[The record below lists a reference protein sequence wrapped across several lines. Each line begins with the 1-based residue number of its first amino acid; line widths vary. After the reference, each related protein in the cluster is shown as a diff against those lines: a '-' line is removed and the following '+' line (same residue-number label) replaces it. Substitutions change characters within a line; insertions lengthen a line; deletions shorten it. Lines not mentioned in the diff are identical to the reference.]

1 MEKEKIKKT
10 RKIIFFIL
18 LIIFIGVIIKL
29 FPLFMDLSTRE
40 GRENFGA
47 NIKSLGIMGAVQIIL
62 LEVCKAV
69 VVFLPAEPIEL
80 LSGMCFGPVL
90 GTIIIYC
97 GVIISTLAIYFAV
110 KKYGIALVE
119 DIVPEDKFQKITELI
134 KNNSEKVEVILFILY
149 FLPLVPKDFL
159 TYVGSLLPIGLK
171 KFLFITLF
179 ARFPAIISSSIVGD
193 SILEGDLKTIILAY
207 AITYLISFS
216 FAYLYNKKFKK
227 SVREQRKIE
236 KERAN

>member
-1 MEKEKIKKT
+1 MEKENIKKT
-10 RKIIFFIL
+10 RKMIFL
-18 LIIFIGVIIKL
+18 LLLVVFIGIIIKL
-29 FPLFMDLSTRE
+29 FPLFMDLSTSE

-47 NIKSLGIMGAVQIIL
+47 NIKSLGIMGALQIVL

-80 LSGMCFGPVL
+80 LSGMCFGPFF
-90 GTIIIYC
+90 GTVIIYC
-97 GVIISTLAIYFAV
+97 GVLISTLAIYFAV
-110 KKYGIALVE
+110 KKYGLDLVE
-119 DIVPEDKFQKITELI
+119 DIIPKDKFKKVNDLI

-149 FLPLVPKDFL
+149 FLPIVPKDFL
-159 TYVGSLLPIGLK
+159 TYIGSLLPIGLK

-193 SILEGDLKTIILAY
+193 SIIEGDVKTIILAY

-216 FAYLYNKKFKK
+216 FAYIYNKKFKK
-227 SVREQRKIE
+227 SVREKRKIE
-236 KERAN
+236 KETNK

>member
-10 RKIIFFIL
+10 RKMIFL
-18 LIIFIGVIIKL
+18 LLLLVFIGIIIKL
-29 FPLFMDLSTRE
+29 FPLFMDLSTSE

-47 NIKSLGIMGAVQIIL
+47 NIKSLGAMGALQIVL

-80 LSGMCFGPVL
+80 LSGMCFGPFF
-90 GTIIIYC
+90 GTVIIYC
-97 GVIISTLAIYFAV
+97 GVLISTLAIYFAV
-110 KKYGIALVE
+110 KKYGLDLVE
-119 DIVPEDKFQKITELI
+119 DIIPKDKFKKVNDLI

-149 FLPLVPKDFL
+149 FLPIVPKDFL
-159 TYVGSLLPIGLK
+159 TYIGSLLPIGLK

-193 SILEGDLKTIILAY
+193 SIIEGDVKTIILAY

-216 FAYLYNKKFKK
+216 FAYIYNKRFRK
-227 SVREQRKIE
+227 SVREKRKIE
-236 KERAN
+236 KETNK

>member
-1 MEKEKIKKT
+1 MEKENIKKT
-10 RKIIFFIL
+10 RKMIFL
-18 LIIFIGVIIKL
+18 LLLVVFIGIIIKL
-29 FPLFMDLSTRE
+29 FPLFMDLSTSE

-47 NIKSLGIMGAVQIIL
+47 NIKSLGIMGALQIVL

-80 LSGMCFGPVL
+80 LSGMCFGPFF
-90 GTIIIYC
+90 GTVIIYC
-97 GVIISTLAIYFAV
+97 GVLISTLAIYFAV
-110 KKYGIALVE
+110 KKYGLDLVE
-119 DIVPEDKFQKITELI
+119 DIIPKDKFKKVNDLI

-149 FLPLVPKDFL
+149 FLPIVPKDFL
-159 TYVGSLLPIGLK
+159 TYIGSLLPIGLK

-193 SILEGDLKTIILAY
+193 SIIEGDVKTIILAY

-216 FAYLYNKKFKK
+216 FAYIYNKRFRK
-227 SVREQRKIE
+227 SVREKRKIE
-236 KERAN
+236 KETNK